1 MLETASSQ
9 NLINLNLDDKQNLLP
24 LEKTDIGYEA
34 KRLLKDAKCSPRDEL
49 AFKSDFQKLIVQ
61 TVMKLLDKS
70 PIKIR
75 FVRGLTCF
83 DPKVI
88 INFSEIASNR
98 VDIVLETLNETDK
111 IKGEVADRAKKQ
123 YQKLLSE
130 SQRKWRQ
137 KFEDF

>member
-1 MLETASSQ
+1 M
-9 NLINLNLDDKQNLLP
+9 DDKQNLLP

-34 KRLLKDAKCSPRDEL
+34 KRLLKDAKCSPRHVL

-75 FVRGLTCF
+75 FFRDLTCF
-83 DPKVI
+83 DPKVV

-98 VDIVLETLNETDK
+98 VEIVLETLHETDK
-111 IKGEVADRAKKQ
+111 IKGEVAHRAKITV
-123 YQKLLSE
+123 QKNAI
-130 SQRKWRQ
+130 
-137 KFEDF
+137 